1 MADSTKNDI
10 NITGMIKA
18 ERKSC
23 PSILVPVKEALHN
36 SLEVIRLARNQDL
49 SITAEIELRFYI
61 RNDLLD
67 SFEVFDTATGL
78 TGIKNMGSKNI
89 YILYHHEG
97 GSNGFSEY
105 GIGSKLEN
113 LRCCNMIEHHTIT
126 SDGIYEQ
133 TKWNIQTSIDENK
146 LLEVIQ
152 YERNPKYRHKRCN
165 IPSGETGTLL
175 VCSEILPHLRNIT
188 ASDYIKDKLYE
199 ELCNH
204 LIKYDDE
211 NVTITF
217 KVYDDDFVNPNIDKI
232 IRPNYFLGGYIKT
245 YCILCCQKRNNPHE
259 KQSFIIIEK
268 DRPADNFDKD
278 SFDDQSIK
286 LLEDFGLFEECFTYY
301 IPNKK
306 KEDKPK
312 RDKFASKKD
321 PHTKSIQ
328 KISEDY
334 EVVSKIKLILST
346 AERMRE
352 TESNNYKDID
362 KTGFYGIREVEG
374 GNVVCTTIVPI
385 QLKWNIFKS
394 HRTRYVQFRGG
405 IHYSNK
411 SDELI
416 MSDKSK
422 SLSDDR
428 DFEPSLRCNIL
439 HLTNKYFS
447 AMREKYSMYNTDVI
461 QGPIPTKIE
470 VEEIVMQDVEA
481 KDSDEVEE
489 IVMQD
494 VEAKDSDE
502 VEEIVMQDVESK
514 DSDEV
519 EATVTQEIRADGIDE
534 VEAIV
539 MKDVESKDSDEV
551 EANEIDE
558 VESKDS
564 DEVEANEIDEVE
576 ANEIDE
582 VEAIVKETDNKIVGP
597 TTFQIT
603 THSRTLV
610 KLKEATD
617 ALTLIY
623 KKSSEPSLEQE
634 ILTLFNN
641 IACNIIGKGG
651 DKNTLE
657 FIRGIPLDYLYE
669 KIKKIWEEEYT
680 TTDAVKMGS
689 DVVSFQKKYIK

>member
-36 SLEVIRLARNQDL
+36 SLEVIRLARNQDS

-146 LLEVIQ
+146 LLDVIQ

-245 YCILCCQKRNNPHE
+245 YCILCCQKKNNPHE
-259 KQSFIIIEK
+259 KQSFIIREK
-268 DRPADNFDKD
+268 DRPADNFDKE

-312 RDKFASKKD
+312 RDTFASKKD

-334 EVVSKIKLILST
+334 EIVSKIKLILST

-405 IHYSNK
+405 IHYNNK

-428 DFEPSLRCNIL
+428 DFEPSLRCNVL

-447 AMREKYSMYNTDVI
+447 AMREKYNMYNTDVI
-461 QGPIPTKIE
+461 QGHIPTKIE
-470 VEEIVMQDVEA
+470 VEEIV
-481 KDSDEVEE
+481 
-489 IVMQD
+489 
-494 VEAKDSDE
+494 
-502 VEEIVMQDVESK
+502 
-514 DSDEV
+514 
-519 EATVTQEIRADGIDE
+519 TQEVRADGIDE

-539 MKDVESKDSDEV
+539 MQDVE
-551 EANEIDE
+551 A
-558 VESKDS
+558 KDS

-582 VEAIVKETDNKIVGP
+582 VESNEIEANEIEANEIEANEIEEIEEIEANEIDEVEEKDSDEIEQIVKETDNKNVSP

-623 KKSSEPSLEQE
+623 KKSSEPSIEQE

>member
-1 MADSTKNDI
+1 MADLTKSDI
-10 NITGMIKA
+10 NIAGAIKA

-36 SLEVIRLARNQDL
+36 SLEAIRSARNQDS
-49 SITAEIELRFYI
+49 SITAKIELRFYF
-61 RNDLLD
+61 RKGLLCG
-67 SFEVFDTATGL
+67 FEVLDTATGL
-78 TGIKNMGSKNI
+78 TGIKNLGSKNI
-89 YILYHHEG
+89 YKWYHHEG
-97 GSNGFSEY
+97 DSDGFSEY

-126 SDGIYEQ
+126 SDGIYER
-133 TKWNIQTSIDENK
+133 TKWNIQRSIDENK
-146 LLEVIQ
+146 LLDVVE
-152 YERNPKYRHKRCN
+152 YERNPKYRHERWN

-188 ASDYIKDKLYE
+188 DSDYIKDKLYE
-199 ELCNH
+199 ALCKH
-204 LIKYDDE
+204 LIKYDDK

-217 KVYDDDFVNPNIDKI
+217 KVYDDDFVIPNINKI
-232 IRPNYFLGGYIKT
+232 ICPNYFLGGYIKT
-245 YCILCCQKRNNPHE
+245 YCILCCHKKNNPHE
-259 KQSFIIIEK
+259 KQSFIIREK

-286 LLEDFGLFEECFTYY
+286 LLEDFGPFEECFTYY

-306 KEDKPK
+306 KEDRPK
-312 RDKFASKKD
+312 RDTFASKKD
-321 PHTKSIQ
+321 PRAQSIK

-334 EVVSKIKLILST
+334 EIVSKIKLILST
-346 AERMRE
+346 TERMRE

-362 KTGFYGIREVEG
+362 KTGFYGFREVEG
-374 GNVVCTTIVPI
+374 GNVVCTTIDPI

-428 DFEPSLRCNIL
+428 DFEPSLRCNML

-447 AMREKYSMYNTDVI
+447 AMREKYNMYNTDVI
-461 QGPIPTKIE
+461 QEPIPTKIEVEEIVTQEVRADGIGE

-481 KDSDEVEE
+481 KDSY
-489 IVMQD
+489 
-494 VEAKDSDE
+494 
-502 VEEIVMQDVESK
+502 
-514 DSDEV
+514 
-519 EATVTQEIRADGIDE
+519 
-534 VEAIV
+534 
-539 MKDVESKDSDEV
+539 EV

-558 VESKDS
+558 VET
-564 DEVEANEIDEVE
+564 
-576 ANEIDE
+576 
-582 VEAIVKETDNKIVGP
+582 IVRETDNKIVSP

-657 FIRGIPLDYLYE
+657 FIRGIPLEYLYE
-669 KIKKIWEEEYT
+669 KIKKIWDEEYT

-689 DVVSFQKKYIK
+689 DVVNFQKKYIK